1 MQKNKLK
8 KIAKEVISSEIKS
21 LQKLRSSIDRNFN
34 KVVEAITSCKKGK
47 IILSGVGKSGII
59 AKKISSTLSSVGAPS
74 FFVDASSCSHGDLG
88 QICSNDVLIL
98 ISNSGESAELK
109 NIIQHANRNKDIILV
124 GIVSKKNS
132 LLYKNSDI
140 KILLPEVKEAGPGN
154 IVPTSST
161 VMQLA
166 IGDAIAISTMKQ
178 KNFGEKEFKKF
189 HPSGSIGAKL
199 KTVED
204 LMLKGKK
211 IPLIN
216 ENTKMRVALKIITKK
231 KLGVLIVEN
240 NSKKTNGIITDGQIR
255 RVSEKKGNLDN
266 LKVKDVMT
274 KNPISVDKEVLAA
287 KALSLMNS
295 KRITSDIEVGYIA
308 IANAMSGISAGIRR
322 LDASVG
328 GIGGCPYAPG
338 ATGNVCTEDLVH
350 ALIFDGYQCAVD
362 LDGLIAVSCDLQAL
376 LADPLPGLVHLAG
389 SKATMHPMPDELKSR
404 LGLVF

>member
-1 MQKNKLK
+1 MKKNKFK
-8 KIAKEVISSEIKS
+8 KVAQEVILSEIKS
-21 LQKLRSSIDRNFN
+21 LNKLRSSIDDNFH
-34 KVVEAITSCKKGK
+34 KVVEAIINCKKGK

-59 AKKISSTLSSVGAPS
+59 AKKISSTLSSVGTPS

-88 QICSNDVLIL
+88 QISSNDVLIL
-98 ISNSGESAELK
+98 ISNSGESSELK
-109 NIIQHANRNKDIILV
+109 NIIQYANRNKNIILI

-140 KILLPEVKEAGPGN
+140 KILMPEVKEAGPGN

-161 VMQLA
+161 IMQLA

-211 IPLIN
+211 IPFIN
-216 ENTKMRVALKIITKK
+216 ENVKMLTALKIITKK
-231 KLGVLIVEN
+231 KLGVLIVQN

-255 RVSEKKGNLDN
+255 RVSEKKGNLNN
-266 LKVKDVMT
+266 LKVKNVMT
-274 KNPISVDKEVLAA
+274 KNPISVDKDVLAV

-295 KRITSDIEVGYIA
+295 KRITSLCVHNNKIKNKTVGI
-308 IANAMSGISAGIRR
+308 IHIHNILENNI
-322 LDASVG
+322 
-328 GIGGCPYAPG
+328 
-338 ATGNVCTEDLVH
+338 
-350 ALIFDGYQCAVD
+350 Q
-362 LDGLIAVSCDLQAL
+362 
-376 LADPLPGLVHLAG
+376 
-389 SKATMHPMPDELKSR
+389 
-404 LGLVF
+404 